1 MENKTREAIRFE
13 GSVQG
18 VGFRY
23 RMSQLARHYDVTG
36 WVRNE
41 VRWKRLGRTT
51 GRREAI
57 DEIIARLREDSYI
70 YLDRVSRQKL
80 ELNEEERAFSVRY

>member
-23 RMSQLARHYDVTG
+23 RMSQLARHFRALLGAAARWCCETQLQNGVEEGNILYRKTA
-36 WVRNE
+36 VRM
-41 VRWKRLGRTT
+41 RTH
-51 GRREAI
+51 RP
-57 DEIIARLREDSYI
+57 
-70 YLDRVSRQKL
+70 
-80 ELNEEERAFSVRY
+80 

>member
-41 VRWKRLGRTT
+41 YDGRSRQNCRGDGRRSTRSLRALGRIPIFIWT
-51 GRREAI
+51 E
-57 DEIIARLREDSYI
+57 
-70 YLDRVSRQKL
+70 
-80 ELNEEERAFSVRY
+80 

>member
-41 VRWKRLGRTT
+41 YDGSVSADGRRSTRLLRALGRIPIFIWT
-51 GRREAI
+51 E
-57 DEIIARLREDSYI
+57 
-70 YLDRVSRQKL
+70 
-80 ELNEEERAFSVRY
+80 

>member
-41 VRWKRLGRTT
+41 YETHVTNL
-51 GRREAI
+51 
-57 DEIIARLREDSYI
+57 L
-70 YLDRVSRQKL
+70 QK
-80 ELNEEERAFSVRY
+80 